1 MKKLIG
7 CVLLASLLM
16 SNPAH
21 AGDTIVA
28 RVGDRIITIED
39 LQKTVNSTPYGIPDV
54 RQIQPDKREIVLDI
68 LQKMISAELLY
79 DEAIRLDI
87 PKSALFRAESRR
99 YRTGLLA
106 GLYRQNLAQEAVEVD
121 AAEVE
126 RLAAERSVSE
136 TEARG
141 FLANQHRK
149 KRFTAESERLFDRY
163 AVKYSQEVAQK
174 DPDAFSDDD
183 VLVTASAFKITF
195 GDIKQALNET
205 GGTKARLMD
214 ILAQTVEQELFA
226 ARAVELKLDAGVA
239 ADIEAYEKSLAV
251 TLLREQLER
260 ENGPQQ
266 EETDEYIRGNE
277 YLLYKPQTAHVLM
290 IVTVTEKEATSMRR
304 QALAGGNFFEL
315 ASKHSIAPDAKVRAG
330 RMDPLIIGERP
341 YTVIDKALL
350 ALKPGG
356 ITHPI
361 RGDKGFSIFKLLD
374 ITPRERRE
382 EREVRE
388 DAARIIREQKM
399 AAHIAALLQ
408 TTRVEIY
415 PVASSDQK

>member
-1 MKKLIG
+1 MT
-7 CVLLASLLM
+7 S
-16 SNPAH
+16 PAH

-28 RVGDRIITIED
+28 RVGDRTITLED

-54 RQIQPDKREIVLDI
+54 RQVQPDKREIVLDI

-87 PKSALFRAESRR
+87 PRSSLFRDESRR

-106 GLYRQNLAQEAVEVD
+106 GLYRQYLAQEAVEVD
-121 AAEVE
+121 TADVE
-126 RLAAERSVSE
+126 RLSAERSVSE
-136 TEARG
+136 TEARD

-149 KRFTAESERLFDRY
+149 ERLKAESERLFDEY
-163 AVKYSQEVAQK
+163 AVRYSPEVAQK
-174 DPDAFSDDD
+174 DPDVFSDDD
-183 VLVTASAFKITF
+183 VLVNASVFKITF

-205 GGTKARLMD
+205 GGTRDRLMD
-214 ILAQTVEQELFA
+214 ILAQSMEQELFA
-226 ARAVELKLDAGVA
+226 ARAVELKLDAGVD
-239 ADIEAYEKSLAV
+239 ADLKAYEKSMAV

-260 ENGPQQ
+260 ENEPQQ

-290 IVTVTEKEATSMRR
+290 IVTVTEKEAASLRR
-304 QALAGGNFFEL
+304 QVLAGGNLFKL
-315 ASKHSIAPDAKVRAG
+315 ASKHSIAPDAKARAG
-330 RMDPLIIGERP
+330 RMDPLIIGERS
-341 YTVIDKALL
+341 YTAIDKALL
-350 ALKPGG
+350 SLKPGG

-361 RGDKGFSIFKLLD
+361 RGDRGYSIFKLLD

-399 AAHIAALLQ
+399 AAHLAALLQ

-415 PVASSDQK
+415 PVASSDQN